1 MIRVYDKVI
10 DLDKPV
16 GRLTVVDLICPKRA
30 WYLYNE
36 PVRELVRST
45 DELVIVGVET
55 HGLVLS
61 QLREQ
66 GCRVEVPIDVEVE
79 CDGQRHVR
87 RFRVDA
93 VCDDKII
100 EIKKKYTKELAPL
113 YIWQVKVYMA
123 LLGVHRGAIVSL
135 LDGYVKEI
143 EAGEDELKVVKERLI
158 ENIRKVLCGG
168 DVSRHVGKWCRYCR
182 YKDTCLNE
190 RLM

>member
-1 MIRVYDKVI
+1 MIRVFDKVI
-10 DLDKPV
+10 DLGKPV
-16 GRLTVVDLICPKRA
+16 NRFTVVDLICPLRA
-30 WYLYNE
+30 WFAYNE
-36 PVRELVRST
+36 SIKELVKNA
-45 DELVIVGVET
+45 DELVIMGIET
-55 HGLVLS
+55 HSIVLS

-79 CDGQRHVR
+79 CNGQRHVR

-123 LLGVHRGAIVSL
+123 LLGINKGAIISL

-143 EAGEDELKVVKERLI
+143 EVDKDELKVVKERLI
-158 ENIRKVLCGG
+158 ENIRKVLCG
-168 DVSRHVGKWCRYCR
+168 DVNRHIGKWCRYCKYR
-182 YKDTCLNE
+182 NICLND
-190 RLM
+190 RLI

>member
-1 MIRVYDKVI
+1 MIRVFDKVI

-16 GRLTVVDLICPKRA
+16 NRFTVVDLICPKRA
-30 WYLYNE
+30 WHVFNE
-36 PVRELVRST
+36 PVKEFVNSV
-45 DELVIVGVET
+45 DELMVSGVET
-55 HGLVLS
+55 HNLVLS

-66 GCRVEVPIDVEVE
+66 GCSVEVPVEVEVE
-79 CDGQRHVR
+79 CNGQKYVR

-93 VCDDKII
+93 ICDGKVI
-100 EIKKKYTKELAPL
+100 EIKRKYTKELAPL

-123 LLGVHRGAIVSL
+123 LLGINKGAIISL

-143 EAGEDELKVVKERLI
+143 EASMDELKNVKERLLS
-158 ENIRKVLCGG
+158 NMRKVLCGG

-182 YKDTCLNE
+182 YKDMCLNE